1 MKHQILE
8 VPFAYDLKGK
18 KKGQRNDREY
28 VRETSVAVRIA
39 CPDDAEAPVA
49 LVWHRRGAYDDSVQ
63 DPPREFRLHE
73 GRLYRPIDKETPY
86 GQPDDQVGVSAL
98 VAAVAEGEEG
108 CENPFAYGAR
118 KSHWDYRDKL
128 KAATE
133 LGDALIVSS
142 SQEEEVAAKIRREAE
157 SHIFVGGKV
166 YREASEPM
174 YVVKHGHFQHRLGAE
189 IVSLNRIEGPKDVA
203 VHFRAD
209 QLPEVLE
216 TIAGRFGRRELEFD
230 AEDPASFRE
239 YVPDWIEVREGFA
252 HVLTYRHD
260 QTPQLLAAAAET
272 VAYLGKYLA
281 DKPIPVLVAY
291 GELRDALAANEPGA
305 SIADRSAK
313 LCDALDPESWEGKKL
328 RKEVEK
334 FHVAPVSDAPAA
346 RGPAA

>member
-18 KKGQRNDREY
+18 KKGQRNDRDY
-28 VRETSVAVRIA
+28 VRETSIAVRVS
-39 CPDDAEAPVA
+39 CPEDGEAPVA

-63 DPPREFRLHE
+63 NPPREYRLHE
-73 GRLYRPIDKETPY
+73 GRLYRPIDRETPY
-86 GQPDDQVGVSAL
+86 GEPDRQVEVAAL
-98 VAAVAEGEEG
+98 VAAVAEGEDC
-108 CENPFAYGAR
+108 CENPFAHGAR

-157 SHIFVGGKV
+157 RHIFVDGKV

-174 YVVKHGHFQHRLGAE
+174 YVVKSGHFQHRIGAE
-189 IVSLNRIEGPKDVA
+189 IVPLHSIEGPKDVA

-216 TIAGRFGRRELEFD
+216 TIAGRFGRRELDFD

-260 QTPQLLAAAAET
+260 QTPQLLAAAKQTIEQM
-272 VAYLGKYLA
+272 GRHLA
-281 DKPIPVLVAY
+281 NQPVPVLVAY
-291 GELRDALAANEPGA
+291 GELRDGLLAEETGA
-305 SIADRSAK
+305 KIADRGDK
-313 LCDALDPESWEGKKL
+313 LCDAMDPESWEAKRL

-334 FHVAPVSDAPAA
+334 FRVAPVVDAPVPH
-346 RGPAA
+346 GPKA

>member
-18 KKGQRNDREY
+18 RKGQRNDREY
-28 VRETSVAVRIA
+28 IRETTLSVKIP

-49 LVWHRRGAYDDSVQ
+49 LVWHRRGAWDDKVQ
-63 DPPREFRLHE
+63 HPPRDFRLFD
-73 GRLYRPIDKETPY
+73 GRLYRPIDRETRY
-86 GQPDDQVGVSAL
+86 DQPDRQVGVDAL
-98 VAAVAEGEEG
+98 LEAVANREDGY
-108 CENPFAYGAR
+108 ENPLAGGAR
-118 KSHWDYRDKL
+118 KSHWDYETKL
-128 KAATE
+128 KGALE
-133 LGDALIVSS
+133 LGNALIVSS
-142 SQEEEVAAKIRREAE
+142 SQEDEVAAQIRRKADEL
-157 SHIFVGGKV
+157 IFVDGKV

-174 YVVKHGHFQHRLGAE
+174 YVIKHGHFAHRIGAE
-189 IVSLNRIEGPKDVA
+189 IVPLHSIEGPKDVA

-216 TIAGRFGRRELEFD
+216 AIAGKFGRRELEFD

-260 QTPQLLAAAAET
+260 QTPQLLAAAAEA
-272 VAYLGKYLA
+272 VAYVGKHLA

-291 GELRDALAANEPGA
+291 GELRDALIASEPGA
-305 SIADRSAK
+305 SIADRADR
-313 LCDALDPESWEGKKL
+313 LCNALDSESWEGKKL

-334 FHVAPVSDAPAA
+334 FRVAPVSDAPVA
-346 RGPAA
+346 RAPVA

>member
-8 VPFAYDLKGK
+8 IPFAYDLKGK
-18 KKGQRNDREY
+18 KKGQRNDRDY
-28 VRETSVAVRIA
+28 IRETSLAVRIA

-49 LVWHRRGAYDDSVQ
+49 LVWHRRGAYDDSVRN
-63 DPPREFRLHE
+63 PPRDFRLHE

-86 GQPDDQVGVSAL
+86 GEPDAQVGVDAL

-108 CENPFAYGAR
+108 CENPFRHGAR
-118 KSHWDYRDKL
+118 KSHWDYREKL
-128 KAATE
+128 KNATE
-133 LGDALIVSS
+133 LGAALIVSS

-157 SHIFVGGKV
+157 RHIFVGGKV

-174 YVVKHGHFQHRLGAE
+174 YMVKTGHFMHRIGAE
-189 IVSLNRIEGPKDVA
+189 IVSLASIEGPKDVA

-239 YVPDWIEVREGFA
+239 YVPDWIEVRDGFA

-260 QTPQLLAAAAET
+260 QTPQLLAAAGRAVEQ
-272 VAYLGKYLA
+272 LGKHLA
-281 DKPIPVLVAY
+281 HQPIAVLVAY
-291 GELRDALAANEPGA
+291 GELRDGLLAGEPG
-305 SIADRSAK
+305 STIAERGEK
-313 LCDALDPESWEGKKL
+313 LSDALDPQAWEGRKL
-328 RKEVEK
+328 REEVDK
-334 FHVAPVSDAPAA
+334 FRIAPVSDAPALH
-346 RGPAA
+346 GPKA